1 MSLHVVV
8 FAQIDNVA
16 FYLPVYQFTLQ
27 PTVQIRIHMWSVFR
41 LWTRWLVRSL
51 HAIIIHEFSL
61 DIDLHIFKNISPSQR
76 LSKILHHWKSR
87 LS

>member
-41 LWTRWLVRSL
+41 L
-51 HAIIIHEFSL
+51 
-61 DIDLHIFKNISPSQR
+61 
-76 LSKILHHWKSR
+76 
-87 LS
+87 